1 MIKNSIK
8 YTVIARTPYHTQ
20 FPIITFDTEREAY
33 NYCDK
38 EGWTFMDEN
47 EFVWTLDV
55 IEEEVVEVIC
65 S

>member
-1 MIKNSIK
+1 MVKNSIK
-8 YTVIARTPYHTQ
+8 YTVIARTSYYTQ

-38 EGWTFMDEN
+38 EGWVFMDEN
-47 EFVWTLDV
+47 EFAWTLDV